1 MAKNQ
6 VYIDIVIDDKGTTK
20 RVAVNA
26 KKLGLE
32 LDKAGAASDKASK
45 GTDKL
50 GKSAKDLDRNMR
62 GTAKMTSNSSKEFSK
77 MQQGMGGLV
86 GAYATL
92 AAQVFAVSA
101 AFQFL
106 QGASDFR
113 NLIAGQEALGAVSGA
128 AYKTITNSII
138 QATDAQIRYAD
149 AARAAA
155 IGTAAGLTSSQLT
168 ELGTVAKN
176 ASFALGRDLTDSF
189 NRLVRGVTKAEPELL
204 DELGIILRLETATE
218 KYALVLNKSASELT
232 AFERSQAVANE
243 VLEQGTR
250 KFAEIE
256 ALMDPNAAALQQFAK
271 SFDDLFNSFKVGVIE
286 GLTPVLQFLSK
297 NTLALTA
304 SLALFA
310 IPIIKAILPNL
321 QEWKKNSMELY
332 KDHESNA
339 KGYIQRS
346 EEQSAILAGL
356 TNNEKELA
364 KAAKDTAK
372 ARGKTTD
379 KGGVGY
385 VAGGASSPQARAAA
399 KKGLALAEEDLR
411 KHGEVRTGIFKGY
424 TAKEVAIAR
433 ASYNKREGMA
443 KKHGVVIGRTFDQL
457 AARGKMSFLKLQ
469 ASWAGT
475 MAFMSRAATIAATTI
490 NVVMSL
496 AGIIG
501 VITMLAAGLKAVYDY
516 FFPLSEAAKQQ
527 AEEIGNLAEKY
538 KDLDIEMSRA
548 RQARESLTTGT
559 GDATNIGQALQSADV
574 QKLITDINDL
584 SRMTDKGSQEFLDL
598 QQKLKGVA
606 GELVQIDPKF
616 AALETALE
624 GQVTAIDALPASE
637 LINTANGYM
646 EIGQAI
652 SGLPETIGKADEAFV
667 KLSKSMIKTNPLDQF
682 LEAEKAVLRDLQ
694 ISEQASLKKAE
705 NIQAQKDAAIKANEE
720 QAAADEAMYK
730 RLTSTQQAYYDKHFA
745 NMDEEEKKAY
755 RNLRGSGGRR
765 NVKRGRTI
773 EGTAT
778 AGELENFDKR
788 KKLSEEEAAADKK
801 RGEERAAREAKLAK
815 LRDTQLKQAKDRV
828 IAETNALNVQTRGVT
843 LQGQLLN
850 LELSRVKNANT
861 LQLAQEKYD
870 RALTARDTA
879 KKGTEDRANA
889 QKALEQTKLELD
901 LAKANNRLQ
910 EDKVAKKEEEIA
922 LQQKLLGLKVQEL
935 QLDQEG
941 QILSMAKSFEEKT
954 GGGTFESAARIR
966 QMETME
972 LENALAQAQNAAEQ
986 AAAEYDRVYN
996 EKLNELKNIETQ
1008 RLKDAGLDENIGEQ
1022 KLTELQGQ
1030 ATAEATVD
1038 TGNQVGKTSLD
1049 VTQATLNLQAQKET
1063 FSTLTKQNDARLEA
1077 IQYETENFAMTKEQE
1092 MTNKQI
1098 LALRQEGV
1106 KVTDEMRSKLLAQN
1120 QAEADAQRGLEQ
1132 MKSVRDN
1139 MEQGLGSAFEGMI
1152 TGAKSAKE
1160 AFKDMAKSMLANLAK
1175 IIAQELAL
1183 RAIRSAMGF
1192 FADGGISARDG
1203 YYPSFAGGGTYASP
1217 LRNYSKGGMA
1227 RGPQQGYNAVLHGN
1241 EAVVPLP
1248 HNRKI
1253 PVELKGGAGGDQNN
1267 VTVNVAVN
1275 NDGTATTRTEAS
1287 DGMGAERLGTMV
1299 AQAVQDELQNQ
1310 KRSGGILSPYGAA

>member
-1 MAKNQ
+1 
-6 VYIDIVIDDKGTTK
+6 
-20 RVAVNA
+20 
-26 KKLGLE
+26 
-32 LDKAGAASDKASK
+32 
-45 GTDKL
+45 
-50 GKSAKDLDRNMR
+50 
-62 GTAKMTSNSSKEFSK
+62 
-77 MQQGMGGLV
+77 
-86 GAYATL
+86 
-92 AAQVFAVSA
+92 
-101 AFQFL
+101 
-106 QGASDFR
+106 
-113 NLIAGQEALGAVSGA
+113 
-128 AYKTITNSII
+128 
-138 QATDAQIRYAD
+138 
-149 AARAAA
+149 
-155 IGTAAGLTSSQLT
+155 
-168 ELGTVAKN
+168 
-176 ASFALGRDLTDSF
+176 
-189 NRLVRGVTKAEPELL
+189 
-204 DELGIILRLETATE
+204 
-218 KYALVLNKSASELT
+218 
-232 AFERSQAVANE
+232 
-243 VLEQGTR
+243 
-250 KFAEIE
+250 
-256 ALMDPNAAALQQFAK
+256 
-271 SFDDLFNSFKVGVIE
+271 
-286 GLTPVLQFLSK
+286 
-297 NTLALTA
+297 
-304 SLALFA
+304 
-310 IPIIKAILPNL
+310 
-321 QEWKKNSMELY
+321 
-332 KDHESNA
+332 
-339 KGYIQRS
+339 
-346 EEQSAILAGL
+346 
-356 TNNEKELA
+356 
-364 KAAKDTAK
+364 
-372 ARGKTTD
+372 
-379 KGGVGY
+379 
-385 VAGGASSPQARAAA
+385 
-399 KKGLALAEEDLR
+399 
-411 KHGEVRTGIFKGY
+411 
-424 TAKEVAIAR
+424 
-433 ASYNKREGMA
+433 MA
-443 KKHGVVIGRTFDQL
+443 KKHGVVIGRTFDQM

-548 RQARESLTTGT
+548 REARESLTTGT

-598 QQKLKGVA
+598 QQKLKGIA

-705 NIQAQKDAAIKANEE
+705 DIQAQKDAAIKANEE

-755 RNLRGSGGRR
+755 RKRRGSGGSR
-765 NVKRGRTI
+765 NRSRGRTI
-773 EGTAT
+773 EGTVT
-778 AGELENFDKR
+778 AEGLKDFDER
-788 KKLSEEEAAADKK
+788 KKQSEEEAAADKK
-801 RGEERAAREAKLAK
+801 RGEERATREAKLAK

-972 LENALAQAQNAAEQ
+972 LENALAQAQNAATQ

-996 EKLNELKNIETQ
+996 EKLNELKNIETK

-1038 TGNQVGKTSLD
+1038 TGNQIGKTSLD
-1049 VTQATLNLQAQKET
+1049 VTQAALNLEAQKET

-1098 LALRQEGV
+1098 LALKQDGV
-1106 KVTDEMRSKLLAQN
+1106 KVTDEMRSKLLQQN
-1120 QAEADAQRGLEQ
+1120 QAEADALRGLEQ

-1160 AFKDMAKSMLANLAK
+1160 AFRDMAKSMLANLAK

-1183 RAIRSAMGF
+1183 RAIRAGMKMFG

-1275 NDGTATTRTEAS
+1275 NDGTATTRTESS